1 MKPRRRSS
9 SQGMLNAV
17 TTAAKVWTGAK
28 AAKGVGRAG
37 KTGLKAKG
45 ARKALSTRGGR
56 KAAKYGLA
64 AKAAGT
70 KTGRR
75 SAGALASTMAAKR
88 GGGGR
93 KRLVLL
99 GLGGAA
105 VALVVRKRS
114 TKGQDTYDWT
124 TAAPPV
130 GAGAGAPAAA
140 ADPSTTDPGGVS
152 GVTAVGTT
160 DLDTPTHAADGLGID
175 APNHGAT
182 GLTPEAVDEQA
193 RDS

>member
-1 MKPRRRSS
+1 M
-9 SQGMLNAV
+9 
-17 TTAAKVWTGAK
+17 
-28 AAKGVGRAG
+28 
-37 KTGLKAKG
+37 
-45 ARKALSTRGGR
+45 
-56 KAAKYGLA
+56 
-64 AKAAGT
+64 
-70 KTGRR
+70 
-75 SAGALASTMAAKR
+75 
-88 GGGGR
+88 
-93 KRLVLL
+93 LL

-124 TAAPPV
+124 TAAPPA